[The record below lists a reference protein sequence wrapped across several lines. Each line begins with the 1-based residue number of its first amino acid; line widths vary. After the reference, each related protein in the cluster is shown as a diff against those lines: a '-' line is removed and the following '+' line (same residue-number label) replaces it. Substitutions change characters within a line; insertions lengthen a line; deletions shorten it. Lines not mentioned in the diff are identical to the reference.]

1 MDVKGKVDEFQ
12 MDGESLCTR
21 VKGLRTNQRLA
32 MWLKEE
38 SIKQIFTWMLV
49 CAAMFTT
56 SGTCLIV
63 LKIIEHVSSDLHMV
77 YKHLFTCLVSPLHTL
92 MSQII

>member
-1 MDVKGKVDEFQ
+1 

-38 SIKQIFTWMLV
+38 SIKQIFTWRLV
-49 CAAMFTT
+49 YAAMFTT
-56 SGTCLIV
+56 SGT
-63 LKIIEHVSSDLHMV
+63 
-77 YKHLFTCLVSPLHTL
+77 T
-92 MSQII
+92 